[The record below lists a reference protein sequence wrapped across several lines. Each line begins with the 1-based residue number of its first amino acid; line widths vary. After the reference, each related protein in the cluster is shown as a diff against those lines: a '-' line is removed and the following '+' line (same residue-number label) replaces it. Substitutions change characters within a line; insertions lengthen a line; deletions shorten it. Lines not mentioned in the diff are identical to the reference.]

1 MRLSGQT
8 IIDRSSP
15 TPFEGCRSGGAA
27 YDRAVFRTS
36 HAQNRAHRQNRV
48 HPENRDHSQ
57 SRMSC
62 QNYAGR
68 ILIIVEN
75 VPAGLDN
82 RVRKQ
87 IDSLVR
93 SGYAV
98 RAITQKHRF
107 NGVYKATPAV
117 RLHEYRPPREPA
129 SLPGYLAEYG
139 YSFLMAASFSV
150 RILARE
156 RIDVVQFCQPP
167 DVYFPLAWLFRLT
180 GVRVVVDQRDLL
192 AELYEARYGQISR
205 GLLRALHLL
214 EKLSQ
219 RSADRVLCVNEYLRR
234 RALAASGLP
243 PGQVSVVRNGPVL
256 SQVAASTGDDAL
268 KRGRRYLC
276 CWVGEIGRQDRV
288 DLLIR
293 SVSHVV
299 RRLGRSDC
307 QFVVIGDG
315 ECLAQAK
322 FLTAELGIDEWVYFP
337 GFLSPDQVFQYLAT
351 ADLGIDASLQSEVS
365 PVKVMEYMAFGL
377 PFVAFDLAETRAI
390 SDGAAVFAEPG
401 DIEGHAQL
409 IHALL
414 SDPGRRRLLG
424 EAGSASV
431 RAELAWDHQAVT
443 YIGVMEEL
451 CLARRPA

>member
-1 MRLSGQT
+1 LQLSSRT
-8 IIDRSSP
+8 IIDRSRP
-15 TPFEGCRSGGAA
+15 TPFEGSRSDGAA
-27 YDRAVFRTS
+27 YDWAVLRTS
-36 HAQNRAHRQNRV
+36 YAQNRAYRQNKA
-48 HPENRDHSQ
+48 HPENRAHSQ
-57 SRMSC
+57 SQMSC

-68 ILIIVEN
+68 VLIIVEN
-75 VPAGLDN
+75 RPVSLDN

-87 IDSLVR
+87 IDSLVG
-93 SGYAV
+93 SGYMV
-98 RAITQKHRF
+98 QAITQKHPG
-107 NGVYKATPAV
+107 NGVYRATPAV
-117 RLHEYRPPREPA
+117 RLHEYRPPREPS

-139 YSFLMAASFSV
+139 YSFLMAASLSARV
-150 RILARE
+150 LASE

-167 DVYFPLAWLFRLT
+167 DVYFLLAWLFRLA

-192 AELYEARYGQISR
+192 AELYEARYGHISR
-205 GLLRALHLL
+205 GLLRALHML
-214 EKLSQ
+214 ETLSQ
-219 RSADRVLCVNEYLRR
+219 RSADRILCVNEYLRR

-243 PGQVSVVRNGPVL
+243 LGRVSVVRNGPVL
-256 SQVAASTGDDAL
+256 SQVAVSTGDNAL

-293 SVSHVV
+293 SVFHVV
-299 RRLGRSDC
+299 CRLGRSDC

-322 FLTAELGIDEWVYFP
+322 SLTAELGIDDWVYFP
-337 GFLSPDQVFQYLAT
+337 GLLSLDQVFQYLAT

-365 PVKVMEYMAFGL
+365 PVKAMEYMAFGL
-377 PFVAFDLAETRAI
+377 PFVAFDLPETRAI
-390 SDGAAVFAEPG
+390 SEGAAVFAAPG

-424 EAGSASV
+424 QAGSARV